1 MDRFREKYRA
11 CDYLL
16 IDDIQFLSGKNQ
28 IQEEFFHTFN
38 ELKKNNKQIV
48 LTSDRPPKNMDGLEE
63 RLKTR
68 FTSGLLADIQPPE
81 LETKINI
88 INAKC
93 ELDGIHLTPQVIDF
107 IAANINDN
115 IREIEGVLV
124 KLNFSI
130 NVTNVQEVTIDF
142 VRDILKEYIK
152 ETKENIDM
160 DEIIEIVSKYYNIKP
175 SDIRSKSRSKNIVTA
190 RKIVIYLARTL
201 TPNSMPSLANYFG
214 MKDHSTVSKAMKSIQ
229 EEINKNPNFKTII
242 EELKNKIK

>member
-1 MDRFREKYRA
+1 MHWNSHPAEYSYSFSNDGF
-11 CDYLL
+11 
-16 IDDIQFLSGKNQ
+16 
-28 IQEEFFHTFN
+28 
-38 ELKKNNKQIV
+38 V
-48 LTSDRPPKNMDGLEE
+48 LVP
-63 RLKTR
+63 
-68 FTSGLLADIQPPE
+68 
-81 LETKINI
+81 
-88 INAKC
+88 
-93 ELDGIHLTPQVIDF
+93 
-107 IAANINDN
+107 
-115 IREIEGVLV
+115 IRE
-124 KLNFSI
+124 
-130 NVTNVQEVTIDF
+130 
-142 VRDILKEYIK
+142 